1 MSKDMLFVNGELV
14 EPDKLN
20 ISPFD
25 RGHLFGDGVY
35 ELAPVYN
42 GKVFAL
48 LPHMENLFNSVIKV
62 KIPGIYTVEELVT
75 FHEELLEATGV
86 TEGEVYTQITR
97 GDSGYNLEFPELSV
111 PQLIMSVRPVDR
123 SKLAETRKKGV
134 NLITVPDLRGEMC
147 DVNTIGRMQEI
158 LAKQKAKVGR
168 AYDALF
174 VLPDK
179 KITES
184 TEAAFVLVKD
194 GILWTYPEGGHV
206 HKNVTFRLIKEKLA
220 AELDMQVI
228 EKPFTVDFAVKAEEA
243 FLCSPRCEIMP
254 VYKIDRQLVGDGKI
268 GETVPKLQKLFED
281 CVAKEC
287 PKKK

>member
-1 MSKDMLFVNGELV
+1 
-14 EPDKLN
+14 
-20 ISPFD
+20 
-25 RGHLFGDGVY
+25 
-35 ELAPVYN
+35 
-42 GKVFAL
+42 
-48 LPHMENLFNSVIKV
+48 
-62 KIPGIYTVEELVT
+62 
-75 FHEELLEATGV
+75 
-86 TEGEVYTQITR
+86 
-97 GDSGYNLEFPELSV
+97 
-111 PQLIMSVRPVDR
+111 MSVRPVDR
-123 SKLAETRKKGV
+123 SKLAETRKKGA
-134 NLITVPDLRGEMC
+134 NLSTVPDLRGEMC

-243 FLCSPRCEIMP
+243 FLCGPRCEIMP

>member
-1 MSKDMLFVNGELV
+1 
-14 EPDKLN
+14 
-20 ISPFD
+20 
-25 RGHLFGDGVY
+25 
-35 ELAPVYN
+35 
-42 GKVFAL
+42 L

-243 FLCSPRCEIMP
+243 FLCGPRCEIMP